1 MNGGPR
7 GAGEWLR
14 TLALCVLC
22 ATAAPAWPQGPAS
35 AAVPDSARSA
45 AELMDVVMWQRE
57 PIGGA
62 FRLTDHRGRLRSDQA
77 FRGQL
82 LLVYF
87 GFTTCAS
94 LCPTDLLEIGRALR
108 LAPGAEA
115 QVTPLF
121 ITLDPARDSRQ
132 ILANYVGL
140 FHPRMVGLTGSGEQI
155 RRVAE
160 QFKVYH
166 ARVEVGGGMGYTI
179 DHSSYIYLM
188 DRQGRYLGFLP
199 PGSTADRIAQ
209 VLQPHLRPVDALTAE

>member
-1 MNGGPR
+1 
-7 GAGEWLR
+7 
-14 TLALCVLC
+14 
-22 ATAAPAWPQGPAS
+22 
-35 AAVPDSARSA
+35 
-45 AELMDVVMWQRE
+45 MDVVMWQRE
-57 PIGGA
+57 PIGGP
-62 FRLTDHRGRLRSDQA
+62 FRLTDHRGRPRSDQA

-94 LCPTDLLEIGRALR
+94 LCPTDLLEIGQALR
-108 LAPGAEA
+108 LAPGAGT

-121 ITLDPARDSRQ
+121 ITLDPARDTRQ

-140 FHPRMVGLTGSGEQI
+140 FHPRMVALTGSGEQI

-199 PGSTADRIAQ
+199 PGSTAERIAQ
-209 VLQPHLRPVDALTAE
+209 VLQPHLKPHLKPGDTPAAE